1 LPKKGELLTAHLHQV
16 KKGDHVVSVVD
27 YYDPEQKEM
36 TINLN
41 PNKTPS
47 ENAQHFFKKY
57 QKLKTSKRAVL
68 REIKKSER
76 EIAYFDQLLQQMDVA
91 NEADIEEIRQELREE
106 GYLKKQKQGK
116 KGKNKPKKPDPE
128 QYISTD
134 GTPIFVGKN
143 NKQNE
148 YVTMKL
154 ANRDDTWLH
163 TKDIPGS
170 HVIIQSKDPAKDTLL
185 EAALIA
191 AYFSKAQH
199 SASVPVD
206 YTKVRNVRK
215 PNGAKPGF
223 VTYDGQ
229 RTLTVT
235 PDESI
240 VNKLRKTKQNG

>member
-1 LPKKGELLTAHLHQV
+1 LPKKGELLTAHMHQV
-16 KKGDHVVSVVD
+16 QKGDKDISVVD
-27 YYDPEQKEM
+27 YYDPEQKEI

-57 QKLKTSKRAVL
+57 QKLKTSKQAVL

-116 KGKNKPKKPDPE
+116 KGKNKPKKPVPE

-163 TKDIPGS
+163 TKDISGS
-170 HVIIQSKDPAKDTLL
+170 HLIIQSSEATEDTLL
-185 EAALIA
+185 EEALLTSS
-191 AYFSKAQH
+191 FRKAQ
-199 SASVPVD
+199 D
-206 YTKVRNVRK
+206 T
-215 PNGAKPGF
+215 
-223 VTYDGQ
+223 T
-229 RTLTVT
+229 
-235 PDESI
+235 
-240 VNKLRKTKQNG
+240 

>member
-1 LPKKGELLTAHLHQV
+1 NAI
-16 KKGDHVVSVVD
+16 SVVD
-27 YYDPEQKEM
+27 YYDPEQKEI
-36 TINLN
+36 TIDID
-41 PNKTPS
+41 PEKTPS
-47 ENAQHFFKKY
+47 ENAQHFFKRY
-57 QKLKTSKRAVL
+57 QKLKTSQKVVQ
-68 REIKKSER
+68 REMKKSER
-76 EIAYFDQLLQQMDVA
+76 EVSYFDQLMQQMDVA
-91 NEADIEEIRQELREE
+91 KEGDIEEIRQELRDE

-116 KGKNKPKKPDPE
+116 RKNKPKRPVPE

-154 ANRDDTWLH
+154 ANRNDTWLH

-170 HVIIQSKDPAKDTLL
+170 HVIIQSSEPTEDTLL

-191 AYFSKAQH
+191 AYFSKAQD

-206 YTKVRNVRK
+206 YTKVRYVRK

-223 VTYDGQ
+223 VTYDRQ
-229 RTLTVT
+229 KTLTVT
-235 PDESI
+235 PDKS
-240 VNKLRKTKQNG
+240 VVDRLKK